1 MIALI
6 IGIAAGIISGM
17 GIGGGTILIPALVI
31 FLGIEQHNAQGV
43 NLAFFI
49 PTAVAAL
56 IIHIKNKNIHLKTA
70 SQIIIWGIIGAVL
83 GAYIAVSIPSL
94 ILKKMFGFFMLFM
107 GIYEIFKGAKT
118 KSEKTIN

>member
-1 MIALI
+1 
-6 IGIAAGIISGM
+6 M